1 VRLDRLSEATLLT
14 GEALLATGGTAL
26 DTITACAGPVGIA
39 VDATRRRIWVAD
51 SGVDRVV
58 ALAPD
63 GTVQFVITGQAEAR
77 AIAIDEAT
85 GEAWVTVATAGAVS
99 RLSPAGIEI
108 LRVGGL
114 GRPRGPGGKEEQQGQ
129 DRRERRK
136 PKAHFEGLRM
146 AVGLLRADPG
156 GQHILDSIE
165 SRCRAGREARGGER
179 PVR

>member
-1 VRLDRLSEATLLT
+1 MRLDRLSEATLLT

-77 AIAIDEAT
+77 EIALDEAT
-85 GEAWVTVATAGAVS
+85 GEAWVTLAAAGAVA
-99 RLSPAGIEI
+99 RLSPAGVEI
-108 LRVGGL
+108 LRTGGL
-114 GRPRGPGGKEEQQGQ
+114 GGPWGIALDDLSARTPPLPRNEAG
-129 DRRERRK
+129 
-136 PKAHFEGLRM
+136 AGL
-146 AVGLLRADPG
+146 VGLSFALTSRANR
-156 GQHILDSIE
+156 S
-165 SRCRAGREARGGER
+165 
-179 PVR
+179 